1 MKKPLIDKDGE
12 VREITAE
19 DMKHFRPA
27 KEVLPAS
34 FFREMEK
41 LKTKRLRGRPKQEM
55 KKEMLSLRLKK
66 NVIDGIKSS
75 GKGYNTRIEKILEE
89 ALESG
94 RL

>member
-1 MKKPLIDKDGE
+1 MKKPLTDKEGE

-19 DMKHFRPA
+19 DMKDFRPA

-34 FFREMEK
+34 FFKEMEK
-41 LKTKRLRGRPKQEM
+41 LKTKRQRGRPRTQAPKA
-55 KKEMLSLRLKK
+55 MLSLRLKK
-66 NVIDGIKSS
+66 TIVAGIKST
-75 GKGYNTRIEKILEE
+75 GKGYNTRVEKILEE

>member
-1 MKKPLIDKDGE
+1 MKKPLTDKDGE
-12 VREITAE
+12 VREITAA

-34 FFREMEK
+34 FFKDMEK
-41 LKTKRLRGRPKQEM
+41 LKTKRLRGRPKL
-55 KKEMLSLRLKK
+55 KAPREMLSLRLKK
-66 NVIDGIKSS
+66 NIVDGIKSS
-75 GKGYNTRIEKILEE
+75 GKGYNTRVEKILEE